1 MSFTVAGHNWTFS
14 QIVVATCILRGRRL
28 CLQAWSE
35 CEAAGEEYMKA
46 CDEAGSHNEINK
58 ERHPE
63 LFNPFFN
70 LAVAE
75 EQMLLRVGFC
85 PQM

>member
-1 MSFTVAGHNWTFS
+1 MAGPFLACH
-14 QIVVATCILRGRRL
+14 CILRGGRL

-35 CEAAGEEYMKA
+35 CEAAGEEYIQA
-46 CDEAGSHNEINK
+46 CVEAGSHDETDK

-63 LFNPFFN
+63 LFDPFTN

-75 EQMLLRVGFC
+75 EQMLLRVALR
-85 PQM
+85 PQT